1 MVLVGLFMVLIV
13 PASFGPDGGVG
24 IPLKMLTFFT
34 EFAFFKVPSRHC
46 ANHLSDGHENRFLE
60 RTASAS
66 RPPKTFREDFRW
78 STTIR
83 TLPMPTEAEVT
94 RQLNTLRNGLRVLTT
109 TIRKLENKQTADT
122 GAILR
127 RLAVMRME
135 AEGVLDT
142 AKKTAAAA

>member
-1 MVLVGLFMVLIV
+1 
-13 PASFGPDGGVG
+13 
-24 IPLKMLTFFT
+24 
-34 EFAFFKVPSRHC
+34 
-46 ANHLSDGHENRFLE
+46 
-60 RTASAS
+60 
-66 RPPKTFREDFRW
+66 
-78 STTIR
+78 
-83 TLPMPTEAEVT
+83 MPTEAEVT